1 MGAEAGDAAVLS
13 TVGHCKN
20 FGLYSQGN
28 TWDALYRE
36 DIIWHTDGATSDC
49 CFDFNG
55 SIINTSAFNRVHI
68 FGTCCMGN
76 CINAMTVLI

>member
-1 MGAEAGDAAVLS
+1 MGAEAGDAAVVS

-36 DIIWHTDGATSDC
+36 DII
-49 CFDFNG
+49 
-55 SIINTSAFNRVHI
+55 
-68 FGTCCMGN
+68 
-76 CINAMTVLI
+76 